1 MMSGVMVTK
10 SSPVIVVLSQS
21 ESAPRLVDDTVRL
34 SSFDK
39 CVAPFPVTLLLAFDR
54 PINDP
59 VGTTKTALSRALTHY
74 RPIAGRLLDARPG
87 EGEEEPCI
95 ACTDEGVTFVAAS
108 AACALAEVTA
118 ALLND
123 LAVRYPGDFCRHDEP
138 LLLMQVTEFSCGG
151 FVVGVTFNHV
161 AADGAGMAQ
170 FVGAVG
176 ELARGTSPAPSVVP
190 VREWDD
196 SLPGLPEAM
205 VAAQKSTMTRG
216 RLDLARVDV
225 TVPWAVINRVKAQ
238 SGGTV
243 FEAVAAMLWQCRTR
257 AVVVSSGAHDD
268 DSPAPL
274 AFPSDVRAQVGATAG
289 YYGNCVV
296 VQMVPATSH
305 AVASGGIGDLVA
317 LIRQAREKVPGLLV
331 LGKGETE
338 LNDACAGGSGG
349 TAEAQPD
356 DAQGD
361 QPELRYSA
369 LVVVSWRTLGFEAV
383 DLGGGRPARVT
394 WHEERPVVPGCVVC
408 PPCGGE
414 DDGVSVAAIC
424 VKPEHAD
431 AFARELVTMGVR
443 VAPSNLCRASR

>member
-1 MMSGVMVTK
+1 
-10 SSPVIVVLSQS
+10 
-21 ESAPRLVDDTVRL
+21 
-34 SSFDK
+34 
-39 CVAPFPVTLLLAFDR
+39 
-54 PINDP
+54 
-59 VGTTKTALSRALTHY
+59 
-74 RPIAGRLLDARPG
+74 
-87 EGEEEPCI
+87 
-95 ACTDEGVTFVAAS
+95 
-108 AACALAEVTA
+108 
-118 ALLND
+118 
-123 LAVRYPGDFCRHDEP
+123 
-138 LLLMQVTEFSCGG
+138 
-151 FVVGVTFNHV
+151 
-161 AADGAGMAQ
+161 
-170 FVGAVG
+170 
-176 ELARGTSPAPSVVP
+176 
-190 VREWDD
+190 
-196 SLPGLPEAM
+196 M

-225 TVPWAVINRVKAQ
+225 TVPWAVINCVKAQ

-257 AVVVSSGAHDD
+257 AVVGHEHDE

-305 AVASGGIGDLVA
+305 AVASGGFGDLVA
-317 LIRQAREKVPGLLV
+317 LIRQAREKVPDLLV
-331 LGKGETE
+331 SGNKGETE
-338 LNDACAGGSGG
+338 G
-349 TAEAQPD
+349 E
-356 DAQGD
+356 
-361 QPELRYSA
+361 QPELRYNA

-408 PPCGGE
+408 PPCGAE

-443 VAPSNLCRASR
+443 VAPSSLCSASP

>member
-1 MMSGVMVTK
+1 MMSNVMVTK
-10 SSPVIVVLSQS
+10 SSAVVVVPS
-21 ESAPRLVDDTVRL
+21 ESEPAPPLAGDDNAVRL
-34 SSFDK
+34 SPFDK

-59 VGTTKTALSRALTHY
+59 VGTIKTALSRALAHY
-74 RPIAGRLLDARPG
+74 RPIAGRLLAARPG
-87 EGEEEPCI
+87 DGEPCI

-108 AACALAEVTA
+108 AACTLAEVTA

-123 LAVRYPGDFCRHDEP
+123 LAVWYPGDFCRHDEP

-170 FVGAVG
+170 FLGAVG
-176 ELARGTSPAPSVVP
+176 ELARGTPSVVP

-225 TVPWAVINRVKAQ
+225 TVPWAVINCVKAQ

-257 AVVVSSGAHDD
+257 AVVGHEHDE

-305 AVASGGIGDLVA
+305 AVASGGFGDLVA
-317 LIRQAREKVPGLLV
+317 LIRQAREKVPDLLV
-331 LGKGETE
+331 SGNKGETE
-338 LNDACAGGSGG
+338 LNDDACAVGGGG

-356 DAQGD
+356 DAQGE
-361 QPELRYSA
+361 QPELRYNA

-408 PPCGGE
+408 PPCGAE

-443 VAPSNLCRASR
+443 VAPSSLCSASP

>member
-1 MMSGVMVTK
+1 
-10 SSPVIVVLSQS
+10 
-21 ESAPRLVDDTVRL
+21 
-34 SSFDK
+34 
-39 CVAPFPVTLLLAFDR
+39 
-54 PINDP
+54 
-59 VGTTKTALSRALTHY
+59 
-74 RPIAGRLLDARPG
+74 
-87 EGEEEPCI
+87 
-95 ACTDEGVTFVAAS
+95 
-108 AACALAEVTA
+108 
-118 ALLND
+118 
-123 LAVRYPGDFCRHDEP
+123 
-138 LLLMQVTEFSCGG
+138 MQVTEFSCGG

-331 LGKGETE
+331 SGKGETE
-338 LNDACAGGSGG
+338 LHDACAGG
-349 TAEAQPD
+349 
-356 DAQGD
+356 
-361 QPELRYSA
+361 RYNA